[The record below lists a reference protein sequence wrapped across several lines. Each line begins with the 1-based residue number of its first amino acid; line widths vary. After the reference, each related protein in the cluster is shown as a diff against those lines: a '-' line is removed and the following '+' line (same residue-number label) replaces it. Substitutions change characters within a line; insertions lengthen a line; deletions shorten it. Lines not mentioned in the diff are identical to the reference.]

1 MASFFYKA
9 VRMDGEALE
18 GQMEALDE
26 AAVIRHLQQ
35 EGLIPL
41 STRRAGGVRDQIFT
55 RRRRQN
61 LTPKEIGTLTR
72 ETVNAARGG
81 ANLGPLAAN
90 PDRIG
95 RRRACYPRIG
105 GPPGPGPRRRD
116 FFRCSGATG
125 REFSASLY
133 QYGAGGGV
141 EWCTGCGAGALG
153 GVFGDGRPTC
163 GIRSS
168 PRWSIP

>member
-61 LTPKEIGTLTR
+61 LTPKEIGRPYFSRDEMITKRT
-72 ETVNAARGG
+72 G
-81 ANLGPLAAN
+81 A
-90 PDRIG
+90 
-95 RRRACYPRIG
+95 
-105 GPPGPGPRRRD
+105 
-116 FFRCSGATG
+116 
-125 REFSASLY
+125 
-133 QYGAGGGV
+133 
-141 EWCTGCGAGALG
+141 
-153 GVFGDGRPTC
+153 
-163 GIRSS
+163 
-168 PRWSIP
+168 SIPCEGEPSHPIG